1 MAEGHPHVVITEEGP
16 REGMQIERPEISIDD
31 KVALIEALADA
42 GLRRI
47 VVGSFVSPKWTP
59 QMAGIDELV
68 SRLRPRTDVAYLAV
82 ALNDRG
88 VERRRTHVPPLTVD
102 EDVPETHGHLCD
114 IFIVRNTNR
123 TLTENQASWAAKVAS
138 AVAAGATEA
147 GIGLSAAWGSNWRG
161 RFELADRMENLA
173 KQHDLWDEAGIP
185 VTTVKFADPMGWVTP
200 NAVTDTV
207 AEIRARWPS
216 IHRFN
221 FHLHNQ
227 RGLAMVSFYA
237 ALLALDADHTLMVDS
252 TIGGIGGC
260 PFCGNGRAAGMIPT
274 EDLVQLLEELGI
286 ETGVDIYRLVEA
298 SHLASRIIGRP
309 LDGHVSAAGPLPYGD
324 RLYPETVPAIET
336 HEQAQHFRLG
346 PNVYAGQP
354 SPWRDRTSAG

>member
-1 MAEGHPHVVITEEGP
+1 M
-16 REGMQIERPEISIDD
+16 
-31 KVALIEALADA
+31 
-42 GLRRI
+42 RRI

-59 QMAGIDELV
+59 QMAGIDELI
-68 SRLRPRTDVAYLAV
+68 SRLRPRDGVAYLAL
-82 ALNDRG
+82 ALNERG
-88 VERRRTHVPPLTVD
+88 IERRRAHVPPLTVD
-102 EDVPETHGHLCD
+102 DDVTETHGHLCD

-123 TLTENQASWAAKVAS
+123 TLAENQASWPGKVAR
-138 AVAAGATEA
+138 AVEAGATEA

-161 RFELADRMENLA
+161 RFELADRMGNLA
-173 KQHDLWDEAGIP
+173 RQHALWTEAGIR
-185 VTTVKFADPMGWVTP
+185 VTTVKFADPMGWCTP
-200 NAVTDTV
+200 NAVTETV
-207 AEIRARWPS
+207 EEIRRRWPE

-237 ALLALDADHTLMVDS
+237 ALLALGPEQTLLVDA

-260 PFCGNGRAAGMIPT
+260 PFCGNGRAAGMVPT
-274 EDLVQLLEELGI
+274 EDLAQLLEELGI
-286 ETGVDIYRLVEA
+286 ETGIDLYQLVEA

-324 RLYPETVPAIET
+324 RLYSEEVPAIET

-346 PNVYAGQP
+346 PGVYAGQP
-354 SPWRDRTSAG
+354 SPWRDRSRAG